1 MPLLQQSILMN
12 REAQVSNTA
21 LFRKDLPKAGCY
33 SAIDIGIRL
42 TNGATSGIN
51 LDLLDVIKHL
61 SLVIN
66 GNDYRYHMS
75 GQGAFRNYWM
85 THGRPMPYNWT
96 EAASGVNEAWF
107 RMEFGRFLGDNQ
119 FGLDL
124 SKFNNAQIQIDY
136 DATVWGA
143 VGATTFT
150 TGTFTITIIAHE
162 FPYAK
167 RPSFRGMLGLRE
179 FWTGTSAASGDEVED
194 LPSANPIA
202 GLGVLA
208 IEDNIAEATDITD
221 IKIGKDNFNTV
232 WVDGKWYN
240 FQSMQ
245 NAELDVREEVFDLL
259 LSAGATK
266 DVHLAN
272 IRVANAK
279 DRSITLGAA

>member
-1 MPLLQQSILMN
+1 MVLLQQSILMN

-85 THGRPMPYNWT
+85 THGRPMPYTWT

-124 SKFNNAQIQIDY
+124 SRFNNAQIQIDY

-143 VGATTFT
+143 VGVTTFT

-240 FQSMQ
+240 FQNIQ

-266 DVHLAN
+266 DVHVAN
-272 IRVANAK
+272 IRTANAK

>member
-124 SKFNNAQIQIDY
+124 SRFNNAQIQIDY

>member
-124 SKFNNAQIQIDY
+124 SRFNNAQIQIDY
-136 DATVWGA
+136 DATVWGS

-245 NAELDVREEVFDLL
+245 NAGLDVREEVFDLL